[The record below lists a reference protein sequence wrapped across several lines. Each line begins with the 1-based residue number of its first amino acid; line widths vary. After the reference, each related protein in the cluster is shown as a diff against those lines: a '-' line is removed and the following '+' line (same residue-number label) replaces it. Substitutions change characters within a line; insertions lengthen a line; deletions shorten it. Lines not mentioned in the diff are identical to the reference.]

1 MARPVQK
8 CVQPL
13 SAEPACVE
21 RLLKAVLRSR
31 LLDREKLQ
39 DALRDLALDRRD
51 DPESVADHLVKSG
64 KLSRFQARKLL
75 QGQTAG
81 LVLGPFQ
88 ILAPVGKGGMGTVYL
103 ARDTRSEQLLA
114 LKVLTPKKAR
124 DEPRLLARF
133 RREME
138 MCQRVAHP
146 HIAWTCDVGVCQGVY
161 YIAMEYIPGKSL
173 YRIVSDGGPLEV
185 SRAARLFAEIA
196 AALDHTHH
204 QGLIHRDLKPSN
216 IQVTPNDHAKLLDLG
231 LALMQ
236 GETVGAREVVGGQ
249 GYVVGT
255 MDYIA
260 PEQAQDAAGVDPRSD
275 IYALGSTLYFALT
288 GRPPFPGGTTLEKL
302 QHHRDDEPPPVEQHN
317 AKIPP
322 RFGELV
328 RRMMAKNPNDRF
340 PNAHLLQNEL
350 QAWVNGEPAR
360 PLDRAGDMQFQQ
372 AVLALENAEPEEEE
386 IEEAMPAGESE
397 PVGVAVLIEEEV
409 IPVGKLVDVIPG
421 KSAKSRTTRQSAIP
435 PVNGKPSA
443 KPLTA
448 ASGEKGWGEE
458 AATRPMSTA
467 GLLLLLLLI
476 AALAVAGMIWLR

>member
-1 MARPVQK
+1 MAKSVQK
-8 CVQPL
+8 SVQPL
-13 SAEPACVE
+13 SAEPPSVE

-31 LLDREKLQ
+31 LLDREQLQ
-39 DALRDLALDRRD
+39 EALRDLALDRRD
-51 DPESVADHLVKSG
+51 DPDAIADHLIKSG

-75 QGQTAG
+75 QAMPAG

-173 YRIVSDGGPLEV
+173 YRIVSDTGPLEV
-185 SRAARLFAEIA
+185 ARAARLFAEIA
-196 AALDHTHH
+196 AALDHAHH

-236 GETVGAREVVGGQ
+236 GEAPGAREVVGGQ

-260 PEQAQDAAGVDPRSD
+260 PEQAQDAAGVDSRSD

-288 GRPPFPGGTTLEKL
+288 GRPPFPGGTVMEKL
-302 QHHRDDEPPPVEQHN
+302 QHHREDEPLPVDQCN
-317 AKIPP
+317 GKIPP
-322 RFGELV
+322 RFCELV
-328 RRMMAKNPNDRF
+328 RRMMAKNPENRF
-340 PNAHLLQNEL
+340 PNAHVVQEAL

-360 PLDRAGDMQFQQ
+360 PLDRPGDSQFQK
-372 AVLALENAEPEEEE
+372 AVLALENAEPDAEE
-386 IEEAMPAGESE
+386 IEEAMPADEQE

-409 IPVGKLVDVIPG
+409 IPVGKLVDVIPSKPARRRT
-421 KSAKSRTTRQSAIP
+421 KSTLR
-435 PVNGKPSA
+435 KPA
-443 KPLTA
+443 AGEPAMARPL
-448 ASGEKGWGEE
+448 
-458 AATRPMSTA
+458 STA

>member
-1 MARPVQK
+1 MARSVQK

-21 RLLKAVLRSR
+21 RLLKAVMRSR

-39 DALRDLALDRRD
+39 EALRDLALDRRD
-51 DPESVADHLVKSG
+51 EPEAIADHLVKSG

-75 QGQTAG
+75 KGQTAG

-88 ILAPVGKGGMGTVYL
+88 ILAPIGKGGMGTVYL
-103 ARDTRSEQLLA
+103 ARDTRSDQLLA

-146 HIAWTCDVGVCQGVY
+146 HIAWTCDVGVCLGVY

-196 AALDHTHH
+196 AALDHAHH

-236 GETVGAREVVGGQ
+236 GETAGAREVVGGQ

-255 MDYIA
+255 MDYIP
-260 PEQAQDAAGVDPRSD
+260 PEQVQDAAGVDPRSD

-302 QHHRDDEPPPVEQHN
+302 QRHRDDDPPPIEQHN

-328 RRMMAKNPNDRF
+328 RRMMAKNPDDRF
-340 PNAHLLQNEL
+340 PNAHHLQEEL

-360 PLDRAGDMQFQQ
+360 PLDRPGDSQFQQ
-372 AVLALENAEPEEEE
+372 AILALENAEPEEEE
-386 IEEAMPAGESE
+386 IEEAMPAGEQE

-409 IPVGKLVDVIPG
+409 VPVGKLVDVIPS
-421 KSAKSRTTRQSAIP
+421 KSAKRRTTRQLPTP
-435 PVNGKPSA
+435 PVSE
-443 KPLTA
+443 TA
-448 ASGEKGWGEE
+448 A
-458 AATRPMSTA
+458 ARPMSTA
-467 GLLLLLLLI
+467 GLLMLILLV